1 MKTDSDL
8 VSARLAVASAI
19 IVLLGVLVGLGAISG
34 NLTFFATKGHPEP
47 AAEGRYR
54 KVIGRDFGALE
65 PLNAGL
71 DVCNIGGTRG
81 GCYDASNEMIDA
93 LNSLLRDL
101 NTTYVPSRYVDGNN
115 AVRHAVQR
123 LRDGFQTRNSGLAAN
138 DNASF
143 VRGNDELKHANSDLS
158 RAWRHF
164 PADARPVP

>member
-1 MKTDSDL
+1 MPG
-8 VSARLAVASAI
+8 RLAVALAI
-19 IVLLGVLVGLGAISG
+19 IVFLAVLAGLGAISG

-47 AAEGRYR
+47 TAEARYR
-54 KVIGRDFGALE
+54 KVISRDFGTLE

-71 DVCNIGGTRG
+71 DACNIGGTRQ
-81 GCYDASNEMIDA
+81 GCYAASNRMIDA

-101 NTTYVPSRYVDGNN
+101 NTTYVPSRYVDGND
-115 AVRHAVQR
+115 AVRHAVQ
-123 LRDGFQTRNSGLAAN
+123 LLLDGFHSRNSGLAAN

-143 VRGNDELKHANSDLS
+143 VRGNGELKQANGDLS